1 MPASPN
7 LDFMTHPSAGLEG
20 LTGVHAEVGT
30 APGSLHLD
38 YAKNRGTWVRTEQTF
53 ANGWATSEEVF
64 VAVDEPLQDL
74 VSQVASWGGP
84 VTALNVGGV
93 EPHTILDALRPLLKE
108 GTSIRVNGQ
117 MTAI

>member
-38 YAKNRGTWVRTEQTF
+38 YAKKRGTWVRTEQTF

-74 VSQVASWGGP
+74 VSQVTSWGGP
-84 VTALNVGGV
+84 VTALNVG
-93 EPHTILDALRPLLKE
+93 EPSQASSSMRFGLC
-108 GTSIRVNGQ
+108 
-117 MTAI
+117 